1 MINAQQL
8 SKSFGAVQAVK
19 NVSLQAPDGQI
30 TALLGANGAG
40 KTTSLRM
47 IYGLVKPETGQ
58 VLIDGIDPQEQ
69 REQTL
74 RLLGALPDARG
85 LYKNL
90 TARENIE
97 YFGRLHGLDESLLQ
111 QRTDRL
117 IEQLGMQKFAHRRT
131 EGFSQGQRVKVA
143 LARALVHDPQNIILD
158 EPTNGLDVIATRGVR
173 DFLRQEKARG
183 KCVLF
188 SSHVMQE
195 VSAICD
201 HIIVIHD
208 GRVRASGTEAELLE
222 QTGQPNLED
231 AFVSLI
237 SQTDPQ
243 PAEAST

>member
-1 MINAQQL
+1 MIHAQQL
-8 SKSFGAVQAVK
+8 SKSFGQVQAVR
-19 NVSLQAPDGQI
+19 NVSLEAPDGQI

-47 IYGLVKPETGQ
+47 IYGLIRPESGQ
-58 VLIDGIDPQEQ
+58 VRIDGQNPHEN
-69 REQTL
+69 REL
-74 RLLGALPDARG
+74 VLNRLGALPDARG

-97 YFGRLHGLDESLLQ
+97 YFGRLHGMDEETLQ
-111 QRTDRL
+111 QRTDLL
-117 IEQLGMQKFAHRRT
+117 IEQLGMQKFANRRT
-131 EGFSQGQRVKVA
+131 DGFSQGQRVKVA

-158 EPTNGLDVIATRGVR
+158 EPTNGLDVLATRGVR
-173 DFLRQEKARG
+173 EFLRQEKARG

-201 HIIVIHD
+201 RILVIHN
-208 GRVRASGTEAELLE
+208 GVVCAEGSEQELLAA
-222 QTGQPNLED
+222 TGQATLED

-237 SQTDPQ
+237 TDDEQTTSEVS
-243 PAEAST
+243 A